1 MIDLYK
7 KFNKNKYLI
16 LFLCCSSILYIIC
29 LLSSQDNDMFFEIVS
44 GRDLLAGNFSTASHL
59 NNFPMLVQQ
68 WLYSVTLAIF
78 DKLGYIGHIL
88 CVFIQNVILVILSY
102 IFIKMKTNNK
112 NKAIIGSIFALLYC
126 YEYMINIRPQII
138 TAILLVAELIL
149 IEKYKEKSN
158 IKYLIGVIP
167 ILILAANFHQAV
179 FIYHLL
185 VLLPYIIILKK
196 PYIDFKLLLACP
208 VFLLCS
214 LCTPYGLNGSL
225 YIVKTFLSNSYDILP
240 IQELQSID
248 IKTFYGIKLLLA
260 TIITVVL
267 LYKKKCSLNTGI
279 IIFGIF
285 ILSLINARHISILYI
300 GILFIICDIN
310 TSNETVK
317 KYFYIYTSITWLFIS
332 LISTVYIEDLSIKND
347 IIDSI
352 QDKNAPV
359 YNAYMDIGGYLEY
372 YGCTKIHVDSRAEAF
387 SENISGIPNILEN
400 YYMINTGKDYNTNE
414 LANNSD
420 ILKIVNNYKYV
431 LSNSDMYINRC
442 LQDNNDWTLIY
453 DTDYYIWENVKYREN

>member
-16 LFLCCSSILYIIC
+16 LFLCCSSILYIVC

-68 WLYSVTLAIF
+68 WLYSVVLAIF

-88 CVFIQNVILVILSY
+88 CVFIQNIILLILSY

-126 YEYMINIRPQII
+126 YEYIINIRPQII
-138 TAILLVAELIL
+138 TVILLVAELIL

-158 IKYLIGVIP
+158 IKYLIGIIP

-179 FIYHLL
+179 FMYHLL
-185 VLLPYIIILKK
+185 ILLPYIIILKK
-196 PYIDFKLLLACP
+196 PYVDFKLLLACP
-208 VFLLCS
+208 IFLLCS

-240 IQELQSID
+240 IQELLNVD

-310 TSNETVK
+310 ISNETVK
-317 KYFYIYTSITWLFIS
+317 KYFYVSISIIWLFFS
-332 LISTVYIEDLSIKND
+332 LFNIQYIQDISIKND

-400 YYMINTGKDYNTNE
+400 YYMINTGKDYNTNK
-414 LANNSD
+414 LF
-420 ILKIVNNYKYV
+420 
-431 LSNSDMYINRC
+431 
-442 LQDNNDWTLIY
+442 IY